1 MEIINKI
8 LSEMVQSVIDEQEN
22 PLEPFAQLKTLEK
35 YLKKCIEEVEPYAM
49 REAEKHGEKSFAMH
63 GYQFEKRNGYLM
75 YDYTANADYTELENK
90 LKAFKETLTKVSKLG
105 RTVVDEDTG
114 EVIQPLPVKGGT
126 KDSLII
132 KKIQ

>member
-1 MEIINKI
+1 
-8 LSEMVQSVIDEQEN
+8 
-22 PLEPFAQLKTLEK
+22 
-35 YLKKCIEEVEPYAM
+35 M
-49 REAEKHGEKSFAMH
+49 REAEKHSEKTFAMN

-75 YDYTANADYTELENK
+75 YDYSANADYTELENK

-105 RTVVDEDTG
+105 KTVVDEDTG

>member
-1 MEIINKI
+1 MQVINNI
-8 LSEMVQSVIDEQEN
+8 LSEMVQSVVSGQVN
-22 PLEPFAQLKTLEK
+22 ALEPYAILKTLEK
-35 YLKKCIEEVEPYAM
+35 YVKKCIDEVEPYAM
-49 REAEKHGEKSFAMH
+49 REAEKHSEKTFAMN

-75 YDYTANADYTELENK
+75 YDYSANADYAEMENK

-105 RTVVDEDTG
+105 KTVVDEDTG